1 MFLKNKQW
9 KNFEFLT
16 KTFGKIQFFF
26 NLFKKGFYSLQ
37 SLTFHLEYQLKYI
50 CGLFFLEKQTM
61 EKFRIFEQNSGLT
74 PWEKFK
80 FFHFFKEAFL

>member
-1 MFLKNKQW
+1 MFSKNKQW

-50 CGLFFLEKQTM
+50 CRLIFGKSKGWKNFEFLSKTVD
-61 EKFRIFEQNSGLT
+61 
-74 PWEKFK
+74 
-80 FFHFFKEAFL
+80 